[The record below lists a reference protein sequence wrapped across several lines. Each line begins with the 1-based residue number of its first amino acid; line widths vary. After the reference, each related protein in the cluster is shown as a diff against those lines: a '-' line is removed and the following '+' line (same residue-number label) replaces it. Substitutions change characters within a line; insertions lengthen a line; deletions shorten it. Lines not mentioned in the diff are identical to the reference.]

1 MKQNRSRHRPNF
13 GQGLHPQFRNGTNLL
28 ETSKPSCVVC
38 SSRGNIYWQE
48 ILSLFLSRIDEPN
61 KSNKQRPTIMPSWQ
75 RKHAINMAAP
85 THTDTA
91 TPARQL
97 VKAAAGRWRRG
108 DRRTAG
114 RHRRPG
120 SPTAIDTAHGRDS
133 GSPAGDVHDEEDGD
147 VPPFPT
153 DPRLAWL
160 IR

>member
-1 MKQNRSRHRPNF
+1 
-13 GQGLHPQFRNGTNLL
+13 
-28 ETSKPSCVVC
+28 
-38 SSRGNIYWQE
+38 
-48 ILSLFLSRIDEPN
+48 
-61 KSNKQRPTIMPSWQ
+61 
-75 RKHAINMAAP
+75 MAAP

-97 VKAAAGRWRRG
+97 VKAA
-108 DRRTAG
+108 AG

>member
-1 MKQNRSRHRPNF
+1 
-13 GQGLHPQFRNGTNLL
+13 
-28 ETSKPSCVVC
+28 
-38 SSRGNIYWQE
+38 
-48 ILSLFLSRIDEPN
+48 
-61 KSNKQRPTIMPSWQ
+61 
-75 RKHAINMAAP
+75 MAAP

-108 DRRTAG
+108 EATAA
-114 RHRRPG
+114 RQAATG

>member
-108 DRRTAG
+108 DRRTAAPPPSTPRTAG
-114 RHRRPG
+114 TPARRPVTCTTRK
-120 SPTAIDTAHGRDS
+120 TATCRRSRPIPGWHG
-133 GSPAGDVHDEEDGD
+133 
-147 VPPFPT
+147 
-153 DPRLAWL
+153 
-160 IR
+160 